1 MGKGVLPQRAEKV
14 SAELLGAEHRVLEGR
29 QAGSFFKMGE
39 RASPE
44 SPQGLIGQQLPE
56 YAGVG

>member
-29 QAGSFFKMGE
+29 QAGRQVLQNGRKGFP
-39 RASPE
+39 RVSP
-44 SPQGLIGQQLPE
+44 
-56 YAGVG
+56 GVNRTAIA